1 MERLYYNH
9 PPFIQAGIT
18 LNESRFLNLFWAGF
32 LTYTIGFTIG
42 TTGVMSLAAAQLLQV
57 VGLVLFIPS
66 SFAIIKFKL
75 DSNYL
80 KIIYPLY
87 LIWMLV
93 TVWRG
98 LSFDY
103 ASLKTTLFEPYNG
116 VFLYLTPLILLLPR
130 EPLHYKKVFTAI
142 VYMSVV
148 YLLYDIV
155 FIKKLMQSGSSSRT
169 MLEYFAKT
177 LGIPAGYLLLTYVYH
192 SKKASLIAAVVIFV
206 TLLLAVIGAR
216 RGLMFMTGMIILFA
230 FLMYC
235 YENRHRFIN
244 IVLSGFGVLLVCLY
258 AATMLYSDDIKL
270 FSFAKERMDEDTR
283 SSVELFFYDDM
294 QPKDWLIGRGM
305 NGLVASPVSLKEDHV
320 GGKPGYRD
328 GIETDYLKIILKGGI
343 ISLGLLLMIAVP
355 AIFLG
360 LFFSSNLL
368 AKAAALWIILW
379 MLSLYP
385 TNVTN
390 FTLNYL
396 LVWVSI
402 GICYSKRMRLMSE
415 AELRHILKS

>member
-1 MERLYYNH
+1 MEKLYYDR
-9 PPFIQAGIT
+9 PSIIQAGIT
-18 LNESRFLNLFWAGF
+18 LNQSRFLNLFWTGF
-32 LTYTIGFTIG
+32 ITYSVGFTIG
-42 TTGVMSLAAAQLLQV
+42 TTGIISLPAAQLLQV
-57 VGLVLFIPS
+57 VGLLLFIPS
-66 SFAIIKFKL
+66 SFGVIKYQL
-75 DSNYL
+75 DNNYL
-80 KIIYPLY
+80 KLIFPLY
-87 LIWMLV
+87 LLWMLI

-103 ASLKTTLFEPYNG
+103 ASIKTTLFEPYNG

-130 EPLHYKKVFTAI
+130 EPVHYKKLFLAI
-142 VYMSVV
+142 VYLSIV
-148 YLLYDIV
+148 YLLYDLV
-155 FIKKLMQSGSSSRT
+155 FIKKLVQSGSSSRT

-177 LGIPAGYLLLTYVYH
+177 LGIPAGYLLVTYVYH
-192 SKKASLIAAVVIFV
+192 SRKATLIAALAIFI
-206 TLLLAVIGAR
+206 TLLLAIIGAR
-216 RGLMFMTGMIILFA
+216 RGLMFMTGTIILFA

-244 IVLSGFGVLLVCLY
+244 VVLSAFAVLLVCLY
-258 AATMLYSDDIKL
+258 AATMFYSDDIKL
-270 FSFAKERMDEDTR
+270 FNFAKERMDEDTR
-283 SSVELFFYDDM
+283 STVELFFYDDM
-294 QPKDWLIGRGM
+294 QKKDWLIGRGM

-343 ISLGLLLMIAVP
+343 ISLGLLLLIAVP
-355 AIFLG
+355 AVFLG
-360 LFFSSNLL
+360 LFFSTNLL
-368 AKAAALWIILW
+368 AKAAALWIVLW

-402 GICYSKRMRLMSE
+402 GICYSKNMRYMPE
-415 AELRHILKS
+415 AELRNILRG